1 MVIKLGTKQ
10 AQGGPP
16 RPSGPFAALAGPS
29 RKAAW
34 RRTLVRRLA
43 AGLLVGLAVVLLLAR
58 PGPLGSLAGE
68 PAPKKPSADAGLFG
82 GDAGG
87 GDSSAD
93 EGSGAGDGSGAA
105 AGGGAADPSAL
116 GPAGSAGALG
126 VVRIGG
132 LRGAGSVPSDA
143 VGISLPA
150 LDDSMAA
157 RLRPGD
163 IVDVYATGRKSPV
176 ARAARVIE
184 AIALRDTR
192 SGVSEESGSAAG
204 PAAGGARVFVAMP
217 SGDVARVVSA
227 GQRGDTGVTGFWFA
241 VRAARSEAAAA
252 P

>member
-34 RRTLVRRLA
+34 RRTFVRRLA
-43 AGLLVGLAVVLLLAR
+43 AGLLVGLAVVLLLVR

-82 GDAGG
+82 DAGG
-87 GDSSAD
+87 GSSAD

-184 AIALRDTR
+184 ALALRDTR
-192 SGVSEESGSAAG
+192 SGVSEESGSGAG
-204 PAAGGARVFVAMP
+204 PAAGGARVFVAMT

-241 VRAARSEAAAA
+241 VRAARPEAAAA